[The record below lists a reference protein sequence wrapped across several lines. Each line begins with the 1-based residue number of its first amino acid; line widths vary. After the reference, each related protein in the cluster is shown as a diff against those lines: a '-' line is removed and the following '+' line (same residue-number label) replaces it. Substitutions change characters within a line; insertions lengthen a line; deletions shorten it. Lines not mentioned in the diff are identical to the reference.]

1 MTANRILPV
10 LRGLTAAIV
19 LSASM
24 VTADAARA
32 AEGPALA
39 PAAFK
44 PLPVG
49 TKVKYDDRNLTVKT
63 SDGFRTVYRVW
74 VGGKK
79 AWLSTHA
86 LFGEYATNL
95 YVFHDGGDAIAYE
108 IDDANK
114 IKLEALWPLEI
125 GKEARFQMIEEAA
138 IAEDRQ
144 TWTISLKVVKTE
156 IIKVKKVRYATFLI
170 EEKARSSG
178 GMSFVRKKWYH
189 PPSGLVLKSTKTWT
203 GKNQFG
209 DSYKKISY
217 FEKDEDENYL
227 LNEVDFPE
235 GTTTHALTGTE
246 VESDVDKTLL
256 AELSRLKKAVE
267 AVRSGIPGGGEV
279 SAAVEGAD
287 EVDFGRYH
295 ALIIGIDK
303 YKYLPNLETDVRDA
317 KAVADV
323 LENQYGFKITLLI
336 DPDRVTIIDALDV
349 MREDLGGKDN
359 LLIYYAGH
367 GWLDEE
373 ADRGYWLPSNAKSN
387 RRARWISNATITDT
401 LKTLQ
406 AKHVMVVADSCYSG
420 TLTRAAKIGIRSGDY
435 LKRMAEKWTRVALVS
450 GGLEPVADKGGGGH
464 SPFARAFL
472 DVLRGNDDII
482 DGTEMFTKMRRPVM
496 VSTDQTPEYSDV
508 RNAGHDGGDFLFVR
522 KK

>member
-1 MTANRILPV
+1 MIAGRILPV

-19 LSASM
+19 LSALT
-24 VTADAARA
+24 VTADAALA
-32 AEGPALA
+32 AEGPALG

-63 SDGFRTVYRVW
+63 SEGFRTVYRVW

-79 AWLSTHA
+79 AWLGTHA
-86 LFGEYATNL
+86 LFGEYATDL
-95 YVFHDGGDAIAYE
+95 YVYHDGGDAIAYE

-114 IKLEALWPLEI
+114 SKLEALWPLEI
-125 GKEARFQMIEEAA
+125 GKETRFQMIEEAA
-138 IAEDRQ
+138 VAEDRQ
-144 TWTISLKVVKTE
+144 TWTISLKVVKTDV
-156 IIKVKKVRYATFLI
+156 IKIKKVRYATFLI
-170 EEKARSSG
+170 EERARSSG

-189 PPSGLVLKSTKTWT
+189 PQSGLVLKSTKTWT

-209 DSYKKISY
+209 YSYKKISY
-217 FEKDEDENYL
+217 FEKDEEENYL

-256 AELSRLKKAVE
+256 AEVSRLKQAVE
-267 AVRSGIPGGGEV
+267 AVRDGIPGGGV
-279 SAAVEGAD
+279 STAVEGVGN
-287 EVDFGRYH
+287 VDFGRYH

-303 YKYLPNLETDVRDA
+303 YKYLPNLETAVRDA

-323 LENQYGFKITLLI
+323 LKNEYGFKVTLLI
-336 DPDRVTIIDALDV
+336 DPDRLAIIDALDE
-349 MREDLGGKDN
+349 MRETLGGKDN

-367 GWLDEE
+367 GWLDED
-373 ADRGYWLPSNAKSN
+373 ADRGYWLPANAKSN

-435 LKRMAEKWTRVALVS
+435 LKRMAEKWARVALVS
-450 GGLEPVADKGGGGH
+450 GGLEPVADKGGSGH
-464 SPFARAFL
+464 SPFAKAFL
-472 DVLRGNDDII
+472 DVLRGNDSIL
-482 DGTEMFTKMRRPVM
+482 DGTELFSKMRRPVM
-496 VSTDQTPEYSDV
+496 VSADQTPEYSDV
-508 RNAGHDGGDFLFVR
+508 RNAGHDGGDFLFV
-522 KK
+522 KKK